1 MKKTRS
7 AVTAVLLIAA
17 GPAWVNASDL
27 STYRAFKL
35 GSEVKTIAAQTGLD
49 QAQVKV
55 VHTRPAVIQE
65 LQWRPGYLAT
75 TEPDTVKDVVFTF
88 YEGRLYQISA
98 TYDRNGT
105 EGMTVEDLTAAI
117 SAAYGPAVQPEPAA
131 VPRVERHT
139 GAEKVVAQWEDA
151 LHRYD
156 LIRSAYGPTFQL
168 IGTQKKLEVL
178 AQAAIT
184 EATRLDDQEAPQRE
198 AARRA
203 READAAATQLNKTR
217 TANKPKFR
225 H

>member
-7 AVTAVLLIAA
+7 ALAAVLLLAA
-17 GPAWVNASDL
+17 GPVWVNATNL

-35 GSEVKTIAAQTGLD
+35 GSDIATIAKQTGLD
-49 QAQVKV
+49 AASVKV
-55 VHTRPAVIQE
+55 VHTRPALIQE
-65 LQWRPGYLAT
+65 LQWRPGYLAA
-75 TEPDTVKDVVFTF
+75 TEPDTVRDVVFTF
-88 YEGRLYQISA
+88 YEGRLFRISA

-105 EGMTVEDLTAAI
+105 EGMTVGDLTAAI
-117 SAAYGPAVQPEPAA
+117 SAAYGPAVQSDPAA

-139 GAEKVVAQWEDA
+139 GDEEVVAQWEDA

-168 IGTQKKLEVL
+168 IGTQKTLEVP
-178 AQAAIT
+178 AQAAIA

-198 AARRA
+198 AARQVKD
-203 READAAATQLNKTR
+203 ADAEASRLNKTR

-225 H
+225 L